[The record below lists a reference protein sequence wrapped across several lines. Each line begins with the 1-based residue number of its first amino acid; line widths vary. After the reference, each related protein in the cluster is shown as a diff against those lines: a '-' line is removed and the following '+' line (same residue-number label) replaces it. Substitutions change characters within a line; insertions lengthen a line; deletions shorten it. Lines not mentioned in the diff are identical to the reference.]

1 MKLATVILLFQIA
14 VGVAIKSKTED
25 QSVISADGKSDIAVD
40 APKNNHIQYSVTI
53 VNEKDIENTFT
64 SELELDFNDVKKSM
78 YPSVLKFLK
87 ECDITFTE

>member
-1 MKLATVILLFQIA
+1 MKLATVILLLQVA

-53 VNEKDIENTFT
+53 VNEKDIENPFT
-64 SELELDFNDVKKSM
+64 SELELDFNDVKKVCI
-78 YPSVLKFLK
+78 PVFLS
-87 ECDITFTE
+87 F